1 MHSTLLM
8 TVATA
13 LPLASAA
20 PPAQPTAPYTGL
32 QTNLKIFKDCVSRQN
47 LLDMSTVLN
56 LMTHIQII
64 NIDKK

>member
-1 MHSTLLM
+1 M

-32 QTNLKIFKDCVSRQN
+32 QTNLKIFKDCVSHQN
-47 LLDMSTVLN
+47 LLDMS
-56 LMTHIQII
+56 MTHIQII
-64 NIDKK
+64 NIDKKITNCIVYL